1 MNVHILLH
9 SVSAGGQIDFF
20 RLGKVQKMDSSQYVY
35 VLTTLFGGFGN
46 VAGSQKKNIEEKSNY
61 STIQNLTKIAIPSL
75 ELEFRVFKVKI

>member
-1 MNVHILLH
+1 MRFAQKVTYIDLFH

-35 VLTTLFGGFGN
+35 VLTKLLSGFGN

-61 STIQNLTKIAIPSL
+61 STIFKTSL
-75 ELEFRVFKVKI
+75 K

>member
-1 MNVHILLH
+1 M
-9 SVSAGGQIDFF
+9 
-20 RLGKVQKMDSSQYVY
+20 LGKVPKMDSNQYVY
-35 VLTTLFGGFGN
+35 VLTTLLSGFGN